1 MRGYAG
7 DYPLDTVGVSPLF
20 GDHEGLPPLLLQV
33 VDTEPM
39 RDDSTQL
46 QQRASAAGV
55 DSRIEV
61 FAYGFHDFQIFTNI
75 PEARAA
81 IDSIGS
87 FFSEVV
93 A

>member
-33 VDTEPM
+33 VESEPM

-61 FAYGFHDFQIFTNI
+61 FAYGFHDFQIFTDI